1 MLSKKDRSNLA
12 GEFYTLAELCRS
24 QKLDRTSWIWAGEFY
39 TLAELYRRGYNVFK
53 SLGKSEQIDIVVKD
67 GDESLSI
74 EVKSRMS
81 SGQFLCSSPSSPRVR
96 KIWVFV
102 DMNKKSIDE
111 PPDYYVLSAAD
122 LYKIG
127 KNREK
132 EIKIKEQARGK
143 KFSEFSS
150 LDITL
155 RDLKK
160 YNQGWDLV
168 KNIFD
173 QK

>member
-12 GEFYTLAELCRS
+12 GEFH
-24 QKLDRTSWIWAGEFY
+24 
-39 TLAELYRRGYNVFK
+39 TLAELYRRGYNAFIT
-53 SLGKSEQIDIVVKD
+53 LGKSKQIDIVVKD

-81 SGQFLCSSPSSPRVR
+81 SGQFLCSSPPSPLIK

-102 DMNKKSIDE
+102 DMNKKNIDE
-111 PPDYYVLSAAD
+111 PPDYYVLSAPD
-122 LYKIG
+122 LYEIG
-127 KNREK
+127 KNRKK
-132 EIKIKEQARGK
+132 EIKIKEKARGK
-143 KFSEFSS
+143 KYSEFSS

-155 RDLKK
+155 KDLKK